1 VNKKGFTLIELMIV
15 VVIIGILAAIA
26 IPNFI
31 SMQDRAKEAQ
41 VKSQAHSVQL
51 AAEDHAVR
59 NDGIYSVDIA
69 DIEALLPGGDPLENA
84 FDPAEENPVGAA
96 ASGPGEVGI
105 VAGPDGAAFG
115 YIITGFGK
123 DGDAGPDEDGL
134 ATWQEYLADTDPTN
148 PASFYPRLEATIL
161 PGSLWMSIDPT
172 STGRQYHLDSATNL
186 VNSPGW
192 SNLTNAPGTGG
203 AWTSAFVPSG
213 TGTYYFRS
221 RVTLPSP

>member
-31 SMQDRAKEAQ
+31 AMQDRAKEAQ
-41 VKSQAHSVQL
+41 VKSQAHTVQL

-59 NDGIYSVDIA
+59 NNGIYSVTVA
-69 DIEALLPGGDPLENA
+69 DIQARLPGGALLENA
-84 FDPAEENPVGAA
+84 FDPASTNPVGAA
-96 ASGPGEVGI
+96 AAAAGQVGI

-134 ATWQEYLADTDPTN
+134 VIT
-148 PASFYPRLEATIL
+148 
-161 PGSLWMSIDPT
+161 
-172 STGRQYHLDSATNL
+172 
-186 VNSPGW
+186 
-192 SNLTNAPGTGG
+192 LTNGG
-203 AWTSAFVPSG
+203 
-213 TGTYYFRS
+213 
-221 RVTLPSP
+221 